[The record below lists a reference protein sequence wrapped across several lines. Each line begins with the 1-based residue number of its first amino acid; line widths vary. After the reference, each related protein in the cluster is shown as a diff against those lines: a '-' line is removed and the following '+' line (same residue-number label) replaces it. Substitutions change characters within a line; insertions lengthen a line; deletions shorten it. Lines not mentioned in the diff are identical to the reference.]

1 MSFLSQREY
10 DVILKEIQRDNASK
24 ERKRKLKEEKNKYK
38 PKFKLP
44 STTKLMAFYLF
55 AVLNIV
61 LIYAMVVMYKFRDLS
76 YLGVL
81 ITDIAAQVLV
91 FFIHALK
98 SKAENTTGGI
108 IYETAIRQMES
119 SSCNYTESDPELT
132 EPDAQDE
139 SDFTNGV
146 G

>member
-1 MSFLSQREY
+1 
-10 DVILKEIQRDNASK
+10 
-24 ERKRKLKEEKNKYK
+24 
-38 PKFKLP
+38 
-44 STTKLMAFYLF
+44 MAFYLF

-108 IYETAIRQMES
+108 VYETAIRQMDS
-119 SSCNYTESDPELT
+119 SSCDYNSATT
-132 EPDAQDE
+132 EPQVQDE
-139 SDFTNGV
+139 SDYTNNGV